1 MRRRAQPFMAPLV
14 PLLLSA
20 ATLSVLP
27 ARADACPSA
36 THFPSDAAFHA
47 VQPEAGIQFV
57 AEGRI
62 GDRSGAAT
70 FELDLGATT
79 AAPATTAQYGWV
91 NGQAEPFTL
100 SFNSGTGVVT
110 FQLGGRTLNYSPGGT
125 FTDIY
130 IRTRATQAGTSVVV
144 NNLVL
149 DGCPVADNS
158 TAVGDGI
165 DYLRLSGGTLNDGF
179 TLTGVAT
186 LSWGAVAPTNSHLA
200 FQIKV
205 GTPAQIVPVEA
216 SRWGALKARF
226 GAVTPR

>member
-1 MRRRAQPFMAPLV
+1 MRRNVTTPLRSLGPVALAAALLHLTAAP
-14 PLLLSA
+14 A
-20 ATLSVLP
+20 A
-27 ARADACPSA
+27 ACPTTS
-36 THFPSDAAFHA
+36 HFASDAAFHA

-110 FQLGGRTLNYSPGGT
+110 FQLGGKTLNYTPGGT

-130 IRTRATQAGTSVVV
+130 VRTRATQSGTSLVVDD
-144 NNLVL
+144 LDL
-149 DGCPVADNS
+149 DGCPIADNS

-165 DYLRLSGGTLNDGF
+165 DYLRIAGGTLNDGF
-179 TLTGVAT
+179 VLTGIAT
-186 LSWGAVAPTNSHLA
+186 LSWGATVPTNSHLA

-205 GTPAQIVPVEA
+205 GTPEQIVPVE
-216 SRWGALKARF
+216 STRWSALKSRF
-226 GAVTPR
+226 GS